1 MVLRVCRR
9 NILDDINN
17 ADSTVLP
24 PPSEKESLA
33 VYLRVKPNTA
43 AELDLVK
50 EIHGSDDSGAVEKTV
65 EVESDYQVMIIVM
78 MMILVGMIIVMMMI
92 LVGMI
97 IAMIMMLTIRSPCTR
112 PRRVSR
118 TRTL

>member
-1 MVLRVCRR
+1 MLCVCRR

-78 MMILVGMIIVMMMI
+78 MV
-92 LVGMI
+92 MI
-97 IAMIMMLTIRSPCTR
+97 IAMIMLLTIRSPCTR

-118 TRTL
+118 IRTL